1 MALHVQM
8 SVLTG
13 RGIREPIDIILRAIL
28 NDMQLQIQLAVALQN
43 LTIIVEGDGGVSEMS
58 YINRITATDAIP
70 AATCS
75 TDTDKDTGNDSWTY
89 MNLDSS
95 ANKDKFHFRKL

>member
-43 LTIIVEGDGGVSEMS
+43 LKIIVEGDGGVSEMS
-58 YINRITATDAIP
+58 YINRITGVATATDAIP
-70 AATCS
+70 AATF
-75 TDTDKDTGNDSWTY
+75 TGNGNNDSWTY
-89 MNLDSS
+89 MNSDSP

>member
-1 MALHVQM
+1 MLLHVQM

-43 LTIIVEGDGGVSEMS
+43 LKIIVEGDGGVSKMS
-58 YINRITATDAIP
+58 YINRIL
-70 AATCS
+70 
-75 TDTDKDTGNDSWTY
+75 TGTF
-89 MNLDSS
+89 NLIRDQTLE
-95 ANKDKFHFRKL
+95 AQIHMVHFHTTSG